1 MDLNNTQ
8 LGDCQP
14 LDSLQTASLRICL
27 TSDPRITHLEDA
39 QITGA
44 VVVYGHKSGL
54 GKWHARS
61 PTQPLR
67 SFDCNRS
74 LTQAIRQWST
84 IRQC

>member
-8 LGDCQP
+8 LGNCQP

-44 VVVYGHKSGL
+44 VIVYAHMAKQV
-54 GKWHARS
+54 WAPQVAR
-61 PTQPLR
+61 PFADPATP
-67 SFDCNRS
+67 F
-74 LTQAIRQWST
+74 IRLQ
-84 IRQC
+84 